1 MLKLP
6 KCLESEPRLGEL
18 TALLEQDM
26 RPLWSQGT
34 LAVPHISFHEPLAR
48 SLAFSRRCG
57 KLRGGLE
64 NIQTLLQREEAGL
77 VALRQRGV
85 ASSQGGAAPEV
96 ARISRLI
103 LLSNDGSERFN
114 RACESMLVRYKDR
127 LLGCIVNV
135 NSSVFGSRFF
145 GSDAAVKIV
154 MVDHRDNVSKVL
166 LSLVEPESSKNS

>member
-57 KLRGGLE
+57 KLRGGLD

-85 ASSQGGAAPEV
+85 VSDG
-96 ARISRLI
+96 ARISRFI
-103 LLSNDGSERFN
+103 LVSNDGSERFN

-127 LLGCIVNV
+127 LLGCRVNV
-135 NSSVFGSRFF
+135 SSSVFGSRFF
-145 GSDAAVKIV
+145 GSEAAVKII

>member
-18 TALLEQDM
+18 TALLEKDM

-57 KLRGGLE
+57 KLRGGLD

-85 ASSQGGAAPEV
+85 ASEG

-103 LLSNDGSERFN
+103 LLSNDGSGRFN
-114 RACESMLVRYKDR
+114 RACESMLTRYKER
-127 LLGCIVNV
+127 LLGCQVNV
-135 NSSVFGSRFF
+135 SSSVFGTRFF

-166 LSLVEPESSKNS
+166 LSMIEQEPPKPS